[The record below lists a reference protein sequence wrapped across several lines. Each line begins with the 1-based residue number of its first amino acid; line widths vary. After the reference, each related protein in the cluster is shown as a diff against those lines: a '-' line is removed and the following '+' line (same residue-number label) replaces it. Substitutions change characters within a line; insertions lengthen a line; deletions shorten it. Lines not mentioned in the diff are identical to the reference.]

1 MSNATDTAD
10 AEMSNATDTS
20 DTVTSDA
27 TDTTSAVMTSETS
40 LRVERSFDASPEE
53 VFDAW
58 TSPEVLKR
66 WWAVRPDGST
76 PIAEVDLRVGG
87 RYRLAMETPD
97 GERHTVGGEYREI
110 ERPNRLVYTWQWELD
125 SGEPGHV
132 SSVTVEFLRRG
143 DHTDVVLEHTA
154 LPDAE
159 SRDRHAQGWS
169 ACLEI
174 FRARGFAAA

>member
-10 AEMSNATDTS
+10 A
-20 DTVTSDA
+20 
-27 TDTTSAVMTSETS
+27 VMTSETG
-40 LRVERSFDASPEE
+40 LRIERSFDASPEE

-58 TSPEVLKR
+58 TNPEVLKR

-110 ERPNRLVYTWQWELD
+110 ERPSRLAYTWQWELD
-125 SGEPGHV
+125 SGEPGHI
-132 SSVTVEFLRRG
+132 SSVTVEFRKR
-143 DHTDVVLEHTA
+143 DDQTDVVLEHTD

-169 ACLEI
+169 ACLDI
-174 FRARGFAAA
+174 FRARGFAGRTA